1 MRFSAPEME
10 SAIRQHRPG
19 DENFVPVRPN
29 GGHEPDMNDPNPISN
44 PARSHRNGVLLM
56 IGAGLCWS
64 TGGILVRSVALTDP
78 WEIVF
83 WRSVFM
89 VIFMVGVLSLWHRR
103 KVMGKILAVGFPGI
117 LAGVLLASTF
127 FFFILSVTRNTVANT
142 LVLMSVGPF
151 FVALSGRIF
160 LGEQVSLRTWGTIS
174 AALVGIVLMFAEGLD
189 SGRTIGNL
197 LALGVPVAFGLNVV
211 ILRRTHASVS
221 MAPMV
226 MLAGIFSIA
235 LSLPLAW
242 PFTATL
248 RDFVVLGIMGW
259 VQLGIGCVLMV
270 LAAKYLSAAEIGLLS
285 LLETI
290 LGPIWVWLGLGERPT
305 DMALVGGLI
314 VISALLL
321 NGLLGM
327 RGRSSPG

>member
-1 MRFSAPEME
+1 ME
-10 SAIRQHRPG
+10 SKAVSQ
-19 DENFVPVRPN
+19 
-29 GGHEPDMNDPNPISN
+29 ISLSSL
-44 PARSHRNGVLLM
+44 AKAHSRRKGALLM

-64 TGGILVRSVALTDP
+64 TGGILVRSVVLTDP
-78 WEIVF
+78 WEIIF

-89 VIFMVGVLSLWHRR
+89 VIFMMGVLTLWHRA
-103 KVMGKILAVGFPGI
+103 KVLEKIFEVGLPGI
-117 LAGVLLASTF
+117 LAGALLASTF

-174 AALVGIVLMFAEGLD
+174 AALVGIVLMFSEGLD

-221 MAPMV
+221 MAPAV
-226 MLAGIFSIA
+226 MLAGIFSIVV
-235 LSLPLAW
+235 SFPFAW
-242 PFTATL
+242 PFTPTL
-248 RDFVVLGIMGW
+248 RDFVVLGVMGW

-270 LAAKYLSAAEIGLLS
+270 MAARYLSAAEIGLFA

-290 LGPIWVWLGLGERPT
+290 LGPVWVWLGFGERPT

-327 RGRSSPG
+327 TERSSAG

>member
-1 MRFSAPEME
+1 MELKAVSQTSLSSLAKAP
-10 SAIRQHRPG
+10 SRRK
-19 DENFVPVRPN
+19 
-29 GGHEPDMNDPNPISN
+29 
-44 PARSHRNGVLLM
+44 GVLLM

-64 TGGILVRSVALTDP
+64 TGGILVRSVVLTDP
-78 WEIVF
+78 WEIIF

-89 VIFMVGVLSLWHRR
+89 VIFMMGVLTLWHRA
-103 KVMGKILAVGFPGI
+103 KVMEKIFEVGLPGI
-117 LAGVLLASTF
+117 LAGALLASTF

-160 LGEQVSLRTWGTIS
+160 LGEMVSLRTWGTIS
-174 AALVGIVLMFAEGLD
+174 AALVGIVLMFSEGLD

-221 MAPMV
+221 MAPTV
-226 MLAGIFSIA
+226 MLAGIFSIVV
-235 LSLPLAW
+235 SFPFAW
-242 PFTATL
+242 PFTPTL
-248 RDFVVLGIMGW
+248 RDFVVLGVMGW

-270 LAAKYLSAAEIGLLS
+270 MAARYLSAAEIGLFA

-290 LGPIWVWLGLGERPT
+290 LGPVWVWLGFGERPT

-321 NGLLGM
+321 NGMLGM
-327 RGRSSPG
+327 RERSSAG

>member
-1 MRFSAPEME
+1 MMNE
-10 SAIRQHRPG
+10 SNGTLEAARAHRK
-19 DENFVPVRPN
+19 
-29 GGHEPDMNDPNPISN
+29 
-44 PARSHRNGVLLM
+44 GVLLM

-64 TGGILVRSVALTDP
+64 TGGVLVRSVVLTDP

-89 VIFMVGVLSLWHRR
+89 VVFMIGVLTLWHRA
-103 KVMGKILAVGFPGI
+103 KVFEKIFAVGFPGV
-117 LAGVLLASTF
+117 LAGALLASTF

-160 LGEQVSLRTWGTIS
+160 LGERVSLRTWGTIS
-174 AALVGIVLMFAEGLD
+174 AALVGIVLMFSEGLD

-221 MAPMV
+221 MAPAV
-226 MLAGIFSIA
+226 MLAGIFSI
-235 LSLPLAW
+235 LVSLPLAW
-242 PFTATL
+242 PLTPTI

-270 LAAKYLSAAEIGLLS
+270 VAARYLSAAEIGLFA

-290 LGPIWVWLGLGERPT
+290 LGPIWVWLGFGERPT
-305 DMALVGGLI
+305 DMALVGGLL
-314 VISALLL
+314 VIFALLL

-327 RGRSSPG
+327 RERSSPG

>member
-1 MRFSAPEME
+1 ME
-10 SAIRQHRPG
+10 SKAVSQTSLSSLAEAHTRRK
-19 DENFVPVRPN
+19 
-29 GGHEPDMNDPNPISN
+29 
-44 PARSHRNGVLLM
+44 GVLLM
-56 IGAGLCWS
+56 ISAGLCWS
-64 TGGILVRSVALTDP
+64 TGGILVRSVVLTDP
-78 WEIVF
+78 WEIIF

-89 VIFMVGVLSLWHRR
+89 VIFMMGVLTLWHRA
-103 KVMGKILAVGFPGI
+103 KVLEKIFEVGLPGI
-117 LAGVLLASTF
+117 LAGALLASTF

-174 AALVGIVLMFAEGLD
+174 AALVGIVLMFSEGLD

-221 MAPMV
+221 MAPAV
-226 MLAGIFSIA
+226 MLAGIFSIVV
-235 LSLPLAW
+235 SFPFAW
-242 PFTATL
+242 PFTPTL
-248 RDFVVLGIMGW
+248 RDFVVLGVMGW

-270 LAAKYLSAAEIGLLS
+270 MAAPYLSAAEIGLFA

-290 LGPIWVWLGLGERPT
+290 LGPVWVWLGFGERPT

-327 RGRSSPG
+327 RERSSAG

>member
-1 MRFSAPEME
+1 ME
-10 SAIRQHRPG
+10 SKAVSQ
-19 DENFVPVRPN
+19 
-29 GGHEPDMNDPNPISN
+29 ISLSSL
-44 PARSHRNGVLLM
+44 AKAHSRRKGVLLM

-64 TGGILVRSVALTDP
+64 TGGILVRSVVLTDP
-78 WEIVF
+78 WEIIF

-89 VIFMVGVLSLWHRR
+89 VIFMMGVLTLWHRA
-103 KVMGKILAVGFPGI
+103 KVLEKIFEVGLPGI
-117 LAGVLLASTF
+117 LAGALLASTF

-142 LVLMSVGPF
+142 LILMSVGPF

-174 AALVGIVLMFAEGLD
+174 TALVGIVLMFSEGLD

-221 MAPMV
+221 MAPAV
-226 MLAGIFSIA
+226 MLAGIFSIVV
-235 LSLPLAW
+235 SFPFAW
-242 PFTATL
+242 PFTPTL
-248 RDFVVLGIMGW
+248 RDFVVLGVMGW

-270 LAAKYLSAAEIGLLS
+270 MAARYLSAAEIGLFA

-290 LGPIWVWLGLGERPT
+290 LGPVWVWLGFGERPT

-327 RGRSSPG
+327 RERSSAG

>member
-1 MRFSAPEME
+1 MKSKAL
-10 SAIRQHRPG
+10 SQTSLSSLATAH
-19 DENFVPVRPN
+19 
-29 GGHEPDMNDPNPISN
+29 
-44 PARSHRNGVLLM
+44 SHRKGILLM

-89 VIFMVGVLSLWHRR
+89 VIFMMGVLTLWHRS
-103 KVMGKILAVGFPGI
+103 KVLQKIFEVGLPGI
-117 LAGVLLASTF
+117 LAGALLASTF

-174 AALVGIVLMFAEGLD
+174 AALVGIVLMFSEGLD

-221 MAPMV
+221 MAPAV
-226 MLAGIFSIA
+226 MLAGIFSIVV
-235 LSLPLAW
+235 SFPLAW
-242 PFTATL
+242 PFTPTL
-248 RDFVVLGIMGW
+248 RDFVVLGVMGW

-270 LAAKYLSAAEIGLLS
+270 MAAPYLSAAEIGLFA

-290 LGPIWVWLGLGERPT
+290 LGPVWVWLGFGERPT

-314 VISALLL
+314 IISALLL

-327 RGRSSPG
+327 RERSSAG

>member
-1 MRFSAPEME
+1 MELKAVSQTSLSSLAKAP
-10 SAIRQHRPG
+10 SRRK
-19 DENFVPVRPN
+19 
-29 GGHEPDMNDPNPISN
+29 
-44 PARSHRNGVLLM
+44 GVLLM

-64 TGGILVRSVALTDP
+64 TGGILVRSVVLTDP
-78 WEIVF
+78 WEIIF

-89 VIFMVGVLSLWHRR
+89 VIFMMGVLTLRHRA
-103 KVMGKILAVGFPGI
+103 KVMEKILEVGLPGI
-117 LAGVLLASTF
+117 LAGALLASTF

-160 LGEQVSLRTWGTIS
+160 LGEMVSLRTWGTIS
-174 AALVGIVLMFAEGLD
+174 AALVGIVLMFSEGLD

-221 MAPMV
+221 MAPTV
-226 MLAGIFSIA
+226 MLAGIFSIVV
-235 LSLPLAW
+235 SFPFAW
-242 PFTATL
+242 PFTPTL
-248 RDFVVLGIMGW
+248 RDFVVLGVMGW

-270 LAAKYLSAAEIGLLS
+270 MAARYLSAAEIGLFA

-290 LGPIWVWLGLGERPT
+290 LGPVWVWLGFGERPT

-321 NGLLGM
+321 NGMLGM
-327 RGRSSPG
+327 RERSSAG

>member
-1 MRFSAPEME
+1 M
-10 SAIRQHRPG
+10 
-19 DENFVPVRPN
+19 
-29 GGHEPDMNDPNPISN
+29 PDRNDPNPIST
-44 PARSHRNGVLLM
+44 PLLSHRKGVLLM

-83 WRSVFM
+83 WRSVFL
-89 VIFMVGVLSLWHRR
+89 VVFMIGVLTLWHRR
-103 KVMGKILAVGFPGI
+103 QLMGKILAVGFPGI
-117 LAGVLLASTF
+117 LAGALLASTF

-151 FVALSGRIF
+151 FVALSGRIL
-160 LGEQVSLRTWGTIS
+160 LGEPVSLRTWGTIS
-174 AALVGIVLMFAEGLD
+174 TALVGILLMFAEGLD

-226 MLAGIFSIA
+226 MLAGIFSI
-235 LSLPLAW
+235 LVSFPFAW
-242 PFTATL
+242 PFNPTL
-248 RDFVVLGIMGW
+248 RDFVVLGVMGW

-270 LAAKYLSAAEIGLLS
+270 LAARYLSAAEIGIFS

-290 LGPIWVWLGLGERPT
+290 LGPIWVWLGFGERPT
-305 DMALVGGLI
+305 DMALIGGMI
-314 VISALLL
+314 VIFALLL

-327 RGRSSPG
+327 RERFYRG

>member
-1 MRFSAPEME
+1 ME
-10 SAIRQHRPG
+10 SKAVSQ
-19 DENFVPVRPN
+19 
-29 GGHEPDMNDPNPISN
+29 ISLSSL
-44 PARSHRNGVLLM
+44 AKAHSRRKGALLM

-64 TGGILVRSVALTDP
+64 TGGILVRSVVLTDP
-78 WEIVF
+78 WEIIF

-89 VIFMVGVLSLWHRR
+89 VIFMMGVLTLWHRA
-103 KVMGKILAVGFPGI
+103 KVLEKIFEVGLPGI
-117 LAGVLLASTF
+117 LAGALLASTF

-174 AALVGIVLMFAEGLD
+174 AALVGIVLMFSEGLD

-221 MAPMV
+221 MAPAV
-226 MLAGIFSIA
+226 MLAGIFSIVV
-235 LSLPLAW
+235 SFPFAW
-242 PFTATL
+242 PFTPTL
-248 RDFVVLGIMGW
+248 RDFVVLGVMGW

-270 LAAKYLSAAEIGLLS
+270 IAARYLSAAEIGLFA

-290 LGPIWVWLGLGERPT
+290 LGPVWVWLGFGERPT

-327 RGRSSPG
+327 TERSSAG

>member
-1 MRFSAPEME
+1 ME
-10 SAIRQHRPG
+10 SKAVSQTSLSSLAEAHTRRK
-19 DENFVPVRPN
+19 
-29 GGHEPDMNDPNPISN
+29 
-44 PARSHRNGVLLM
+44 GVLLM

-64 TGGILVRSVALTDP
+64 TGGILVRSVVLTDP
-78 WEIVF
+78 WEIIF

-89 VIFMVGVLSLWHRR
+89 VIFMMGVLTLWHRA
-103 KVMGKILAVGFPGI
+103 KVLEKIFEVGLPGI
-117 LAGVLLASTF
+117 LAGALLASTF

-174 AALVGIVLMFAEGLD
+174 AALVGIVLMFSEGLD

-221 MAPMV
+221 MAPAV
-226 MLAGIFSIA
+226 MLAGIFSIVV
-235 LSLPLAW
+235 SFPFAW
-242 PFTATL
+242 PFTPTL
-248 RDFVVLGIMGW
+248 RDFVVLGVMGW

-270 LAAKYLSAAEIGLLS
+270 MAAPYLSAAEIGLFA

-290 LGPIWVWLGLGERPT
+290 LGPVWVWLGFGERPT

-327 RGRSSPG
+327 RERSSAG

>member
-1 MRFSAPEME
+1 
-10 SAIRQHRPG
+10 
-19 DENFVPVRPN
+19 
-29 GGHEPDMNDPNPISN
+29 
-44 PARSHRNGVLLM
+44 
-56 IGAGLCWS
+56 
-64 TGGILVRSVALTDP
+64 VALTDP

-89 VIFMVGVLSLWHRR
+89 VIFMIGALTLWHRR
-103 KVMGKILAVGFPGI
+103 KVMEKIFAVGFPGI
-117 LAGVLLASTF
+117 LAGALLASTF

-151 FVALSGRIF
+151 FVALSGRIL

-226 MLAGIFSIA
+226 MLAGIFSIFV
-235 LSLPLAW
+235 SLPLAW
-242 PFTATL
+242 PFTPTL
-248 RDFVVLGIMGW
+248 RDFVVLGVMGW

-270 LAAKYLSAAEIGLLS
+270 LAAKYLSAAEIGLFS

-290 LGPIWVWLGLGERPT
+290 LGPIWVWLGFGERPT

-314 VISALLL
+314 VISALML

>member
-1 MRFSAPEME
+1 ME
-10 SAIRQHRPG
+10 SKAVSQTSLSSLAEAHTRRK
-19 DENFVPVRPN
+19 
-29 GGHEPDMNDPNPISN
+29 
-44 PARSHRNGVLLM
+44 GVLLM

-64 TGGILVRSVALTDP
+64 TGGILVRSVVLTDP
-78 WEIVF
+78 WEIIF

-89 VIFMVGVLSLWHRR
+89 VIFMMGVLTLWHRA
-103 KVMGKILAVGFPGI
+103 KVLEKIFEVGLPGI
-117 LAGVLLASTF
+117 LAGALLASTF

-174 AALVGIVLMFAEGLD
+174 AALVGIGLMFSEGLD

-221 MAPMV
+221 MAPAV
-226 MLAGIFSIA
+226 MLAGIFSIVV
-235 LSLPLAW
+235 SFPFAW
-242 PFTATL
+242 PFTPTL
-248 RDFVVLGIMGW
+248 RDFVVLGVMGW

-270 LAAKYLSAAEIGLLS
+270 MAARYLSAAEIGLFA

-290 LGPIWVWLGLGERPT
+290 LGPVWVWLGFGERPT

-327 RGRSSPG
+327 RERSSAG

>member
-1 MRFSAPEME
+1 ME
-10 SAIRQHRPG
+10 SKAVSQTFLSSLAEAHSRRK
-19 DENFVPVRPN
+19 
-29 GGHEPDMNDPNPISN
+29 
-44 PARSHRNGVLLM
+44 GVLLM

-64 TGGILVRSVALTDP
+64 TGGILVRSVVLTDP
-78 WEIVF
+78 WEIIF
-83 WRSVFM
+83 WRSIFM
-89 VIFMVGVLSLWHRR
+89 VIFMMGVLILWHRA
-103 KVMGKILAVGFPGI
+103 KVLGKIYEVGLPGI
-117 LAGVLLASTF
+117 LAGALLASTF

-160 LGEQVSLRTWGTIS
+160 LGEQVSLQTWGTIS
-174 AALVGIVLMFAEGLD
+174 AALVGIVLMFSEGLD

-221 MAPMV
+221 MAPAV
-226 MLAGIFSIA
+226 MLAGIFSIVV
-235 LSLPLAW
+235 SFPFAW
-242 PFTATL
+242 PFTPTL
-248 RDFVVLGIMGW
+248 RDFVVLGVMGW

-270 LAAKYLSAAEIGLLS
+270 MAARYLSAAEIGLFA

-290 LGPIWVWLGLGERPT
+290 LGPVWVWLGFGERPT

-327 RGRSSPG
+327 RERSSAG

>member
-1 MRFSAPEME
+1 MESKVLSKTSRFSLAMAH
-10 SAIRQHRPG
+10 SRRKGI
-19 DENFVPVRPN
+19 
-29 GGHEPDMNDPNPISN
+29 
-44 PARSHRNGVLLM
+44 LLM
-56 IGAGLCWS
+56 IGAGMCWS
-64 TGGILVRSVALTDP
+64 TGGILVRSVVLTDP

-83 WRSVFM
+83 WRSVFL
-89 VIFMVGVLSLWHRR
+89 VVFMMGILTLWHRA
-103 KVMGKILAVGFPGI
+103 KVLEKIFEVGLPGI
-117 LAGVLLASTF
+117 LAGALLASTF

-174 AALVGIVLMFAEGLD
+174 AALVGIVLMFAEGLN

-226 MLAGIFSIA
+226 MLAGIFSIFV
-235 LSLPLAW
+235 SFPLAW
-242 PFTATL
+242 PFTPTL
-248 RDFVVLGIMGW
+248 RDFVILGVMGW

-270 LAAKYLSAAEIGLLS
+270 LAARYLSAAEIGIFS

-290 LGPIWVWLGLGERPT
+290 LGPSWVWPGFGERPT
-305 DMALVGGLI
+305 DMALIGGMI
-314 VISALLL
+314 VIFALLL

-327 RGRSSPG
+327 RERFYRG

>member
-1 MRFSAPEME
+1 ME
-10 SAIRQHRPG
+10 SKAVSQTSLSSLAKAHPRRK
-19 DENFVPVRPN
+19 
-29 GGHEPDMNDPNPISN
+29 
-44 PARSHRNGVLLM
+44 GVLLM

-64 TGGILVRSVALTDP
+64 TGGILIRSVVLTDP
-78 WEIVF
+78 WEIIF

-89 VIFMVGVLSLWHRR
+89 VIFMMGVLTLWHRA
-103 KVMGKILAVGFPGI
+103 KVLEKIFEVGLPGI
-117 LAGVLLASTF
+117 LAGALLASTF

-174 AALVGIVLMFAEGLD
+174 AALVGIALMFSEGLD
-189 SGRTIGNL
+189 SGRTAGNL

-221 MAPMV
+221 MAPAV
-226 MLAGIFSIA
+226 MLAGIFSIVV
-235 LSLPLAW
+235 SFPLAW
-242 PFTATL
+242 PFTPTL
-248 RDFVVLGIMGW
+248 RDFVVLGVMGW

-270 LAAKYLSAAEIGLLS
+270 MAARYLSAAEIGLFA

-290 LGPIWVWLGLGERPT
+290 LGPVWVWLGFGERPT
-305 DMALVGGLI
+305 DMALVGGFI

-327 RGRSSPG
+327 RERSSAG

>member
-1 MRFSAPEME
+1 MESKVLSKTSRFSLAMAH
-10 SAIRQHRPG
+10 SRRKGI
-19 DENFVPVRPN
+19 
-29 GGHEPDMNDPNPISN
+29 
-44 PARSHRNGVLLM
+44 LLM
-56 IGAGLCWS
+56 IGAGMCWS
-64 TGGILVRSVALTDP
+64 TGGILVRSVVLTDP

-83 WRSVFM
+83 WRSVFL
-89 VIFMVGVLSLWHRR
+89 VVFMMGILTLWHRA
-103 KVMGKILAVGFPGI
+103 KVLEKIFEVGLPGI
-117 LAGVLLASTF
+117 LAGALLASTF

-226 MLAGIFSIA
+226 MLAGIFSIFV
-235 LSLPLAW
+235 SLPLAW
-242 PFTATL
+242 PFTPTL
-248 RDFVVLGIMGW
+248 REFVVLGVMGW

-270 LAAKYLSAAEIGLLS
+270 LAAKYLSAAEIGLFS

-290 LGPIWVWLGLGERPT
+290 LGPIWVWLGFGERPT

-314 VISALLL
+314 VISALML

>member
-1 MRFSAPEME
+1 MESKVLSKTSRFSLAMAH
-10 SAIRQHRPG
+10 SRRKGI
-19 DENFVPVRPN
+19 
-29 GGHEPDMNDPNPISN
+29 
-44 PARSHRNGVLLM
+44 LLM
-56 IGAGLCWS
+56 IGAGMCWS
-64 TGGILVRSVALTDP
+64 TGGILVRSVVLTDP

-83 WRSVFM
+83 WRSVFL
-89 VIFMVGVLSLWHRR
+89 VVFMMGILTLWHRA
-103 KVMGKILAVGFPGI
+103 KVLEKIFEVGLPGI
-117 LAGVLLASTF
+117 LAGALLASTF

-174 AALVGIVLMFAEGLD
+174 AALVGIVLMFAEGLN

-226 MLAGIFSIA
+226 MLAGIFSIFV
-235 LSLPLAW
+235 SFPLAW
-242 PFTATL
+242 PFTPTL

-259 VQLGIGCVLMV
+259 LQLGIGCVLMV
-270 LAAKYLSAAEIGLLS
+270 LAARYLSAAEIGLFS

-290 LGPIWVWLGLGERPT
+290 LGPIWVWLGFGERPT

-314 VISALLL
+314 VIFALLL

-327 RGRSSPG
+327 KERFSPG